1 MNTLEKTYFPFLV
14 TLTIVFGI
22 AAIPIIGII
31 YAFPIVF
38 IPTIAFA
45 ICNFIVAR
53 DGRFGTA
60 PFDLIIMILSIVT
73 IIPVLGWLAA
83 IASLVLCIISIVKF
97 NENKKRETRTKN
109 REKEL
114 EALDNRFPLP
124 DDSSEMNINLEV
136 KDEDTESSI

>member
-1 MNTLEKTYFPFLV
+1 
-14 TLTIVFGI
+14 
-22 AAIPIIGII
+22 
-31 YAFPIVF
+31 
-38 IPTIAFA
+38 
-45 ICNFIVAR
+45 
-53 DGRFGTA
+53 
-60 PFDLIIMILSIVT
+60 
-73 IIPVLGWLAA
+73 LGWLAA